1 MTEYIATWRWTEGGP
16 PERRGKKASLTYR
29 ENSVPVA
36 IRALKRAVAEG
47 RATHARLTAK
57 TVLYDSAA
65 GIDISPEYCPCC
77 ISNECACKGRK
88 ITEPHVHGKG

>member
-1 MTEYIATWRWTEGGP
+1 MSTEYIATWQWTGSGGP
-16 PERRGKKASLTYR
+16 SERHGKKASLTYG
-29 ENSVPVA
+29 ESSVPAA

-47 RATHARLTAK
+47 RATRARLIAR

-77 ISNECACKGRK
+77 ISSECECRGRK
-88 ITEPHVHGKG
+88 IIPREGE